1 VYNQINQLI
10 QRGASR
16 QLSVTPAAYPPSKL
30 QELMSHI
37 VGAFQMAGVISLF
50 AFDKALPD
58 QIRENKM
65 MVLFATWFGGSMVS
79 SSLTK
84 TNAFEIYVGKKL
96 IWSTMKHQRM
106 PNLRDLT
113 DGFQKAGV
121 RLNVQ

>member
-1 VYNQINQLI
+1 MYNQINQLI
-10 QRGASR
+10 QRGANR
-16 QLSVTPAAYPPSKL
+16 QLTVTPASYPPSKM
-30 QELMSHI
+30 QELLSHI

-58 QIRENKM
+58 QIRDNKM

-79 SSLTK
+79 GSLTK